1 MFAGALAAGVLLG
14 TAAPAAAECSQISDF
29 SDLALIGDAGD
40 FSDISLSSDSSGCSE
55 DCYASCCGSNDYCR
69 TDSELTCFVD
79 CVKGCS

>member
-40 FSDISLSSDSSGCSE
+40 FTDISFASESAGCSE
-55 DCYASCCGSNDYCR
+55 PRWRPRLRLQAR
-69 TDSELTCFVD
+69 QHTVAVIRL
-79 CVKGCS
+79 